1 MKNLIIVRD
10 IESIKYLTDEYI
22 ILNFYISDLINSQ
35 IEIIKIT
42 AEIHLICNL
51 KAKLLIE
58 IDITSKNNLEKITEM
73 KEEDCYLINE
83 NSHDFVI
90 LKLIS
95 KCECF
100 KCSHSLMNT
109 EEDVTIFY
117 DIKVHKNVESH
128 CFDEIVNKYSNV

>member
-58 IDITSKNNLEKITEM
+58 INILEFKKI
-73 KEEDCYLINE
+73 N
-83 NSHDFVI
+83 
-90 LKLIS
+90 IS
-95 KCECF
+95 FF
-100 KCSHSLMNT
+100 KQLLT
-109 EEDVTIFY
+109 VDY
-117 DIKVHKNVESH
+117 D
-128 CFDEIVNKYSNV
+128 NK